1 MLNVLRVIS
10 VLSVW
15 LVVASAVLYIDPQ
28 TIRDVLIP
36 NLYLPMILLI
46 GLATGYTAYLVSSG
60 WKWLIISVFVMV
72 LTGVLLL
79 L

>member
-15 LVVASAVLYIDPQ
+15 LVVASAVIYIDPS
-28 TIRDVLIP
+28 TIRDILIP